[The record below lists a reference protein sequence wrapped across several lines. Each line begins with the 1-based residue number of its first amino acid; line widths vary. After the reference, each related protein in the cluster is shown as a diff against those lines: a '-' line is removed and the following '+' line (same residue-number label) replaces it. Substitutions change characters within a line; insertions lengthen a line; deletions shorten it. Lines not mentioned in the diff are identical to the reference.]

1 MAEKILLGNIKGPQ
15 GEQGPPGKDGARGE
29 QGPPGEDG
37 AQGPQGEQGL
47 QGPPGQDGPQG
58 EQGPKGDDGNAIIP
72 TFELEDNGDLY
83 VVTDG
88 GA

>member
-37 AQGPQGEQGL
+37 AR
-47 QGPPGQDGPQG
+47 GPQG
-58 EQGPKGDDGNAIIP
+58 EQGPQGERGERGEQGPAGEDGADGNAIIP
-72 TFELEDNGDLY
+72 TFELEENGDLY

-88 GA
+88 GV

>member
-1 MAEKILLGNIKGPQ
+1 MFNMSERILLGNIKGPA
-15 GEQGPPGKDGARGE
+15 GDDGARGPQGE

-37 AQGPQGEQGL
+37 ARGPQGPQG
-47 QGPPGQDGPQG
+47 PPGEDGA
-58 EQGPKGDDGNAIIP
+58 DGNAIIP